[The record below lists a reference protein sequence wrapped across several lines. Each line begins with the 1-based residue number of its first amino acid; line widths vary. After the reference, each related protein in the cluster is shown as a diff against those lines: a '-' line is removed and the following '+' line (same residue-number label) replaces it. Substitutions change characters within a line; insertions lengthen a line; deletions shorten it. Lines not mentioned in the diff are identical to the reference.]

1 MQPANYSC
9 CTAKRRLAEEFAM
22 TARQYAEVVGNLSSS
37 SRISKEHQSHL
48 FEMVRDAQN
57 RAEDV
62 FARFEEHLKSHQ
74 RWDDSATAANG

>member
-22 TARQYAEVVGNLSSS
+22 TARQYAEIVANLSS
-37 SRISKEHQSHL
+37 SRISKEDQSRL
-48 FEMVRDAQN
+48 FEIVREAQN

-62 FARFEEHLKSHQ
+62 FARFEQHLNSHQ
-74 RWDDSATAANG
+74 CWDDSATSANG